1 VNDQLICGQTFGV
14 FDLGTGQ
21 FVQLIQL
28 PVASVDYE
36 SLTVGSCG
44 EEDGGNCIYMAD
56 VGDGK
61 TMDSQGTMF
70 ECSSGQQG
78 NIQFTKS
85 KNPSGRISKMVLS
98 FLNHMSQR
106 YGSTARMHLRQ
117 RSLPVV
123 KQSFWIM
130 SDGVVEPLEISI
142 SLQSG
147 EDKRVRH

>member
-1 VNDQLICGQTFGV
+1 MNDQLSHGQTFGV

-44 EEDGGNCIYMAD
+44 KEDGGNCIYMAD
-56 VGDGK
+56 VGDARPW
-61 TMDSQGTMF
+61 TVRELYPNVLLASR
-70 ECSSGQQG
+70 G

-98 FLNHMSQR
+98 FLNDMS
-106 YGSTARMHLRQ
+106 
-117 RSLPVV
+117 
-123 KQSFWIM
+123 
-130 SDGVVEPLEISI
+130 
-142 SLQSG
+142 
-147 EDKRVRH
+147 